1 MDLAVLRLFHQVAA
15 GATVTET
22 ATRARLTQPALS
34 RALRRVE
41 REVGATLFQRT
52 GRVLRLTPAGHLFA
66 RHVTAVLDRY
76 DQGIREVTELVDPD
90 AGVVPLA
97 FLHTLGT
104 WLVPNVISS
113 FREQHP
119 GAGFELRQHGEE
131 GLIAE
136 LLGGT
141 VDLILTS
148 DDPGLP
154 TIDWQRLLV
163 EPLRL
168 AVPPDHPLAG
178 RTEVRLAEAAAE
190 PFILLR
196 PGYGLRD
203 TTEALCA
210 EAGFTPKVGFEGE
223 EVETL
228 RGLVAAGL
236 GVALLPGTVAL
247 LPGTPAPAPQL
258 RVTDVA
264 AERDLGVAWLAGR
277 TLPPLSDRFRAHVL
291 ASF

>member
-1 MDLAVLRLFHQVAA
+1 MDLAVLRLFQQVAA

-22 ATRARLTQPALS
+22 AAQARLTQPALS

-41 REVGATLFQRT
+41 HEVGADLFQRA
-52 GRVLRLTPAGHLFA
+52 GRVLRLTPAGHVFA
-66 RHVTAVLDRY
+66 RHVAAVLDRY
-76 DQGIREVTELVDPD
+76 DQGVREVTELVDPD

-104 WLVPNVISS
+104 WLVPNVVSS
-113 FREQHP
+113 FRGRHP
-119 GAGFELRQHGEE
+119 GARFELRQHGEE
-131 GLIAE
+131 GLVAE
-136 LLGGT
+136 LLAGT
-141 VDLILTS
+141 VDLIITS
-148 DDPGLP
+148 GDPGLP
-154 TIDWQRLLV
+154 TIDWQRLLL

-168 AVPPDHPLAG
+168 AVPPDHRLAG

-228 RGLVAAGL
+228 RGLVTAGL
-236 GVALLPGTVAL
+236 GVALLPGTNS
-247 LPGTPAPAPQL
+247 PAPQL

-264 AERDLGVAWLAGR
+264 AERDIGVAWLAGR
-277 TLPPLSDRFRAHVL
+277 ALPALSDRFRTHVL
-291 ASF
+291 ASY